1 MDYIETQAHATK
13 SAKKTKSKAKP
24 NTKCS
29 WCDRKRARN
38 DLCNVCRQ
46 KVESRARRLMEQ
58 KLEGDMDVVQKV

>member
-1 MDYIETQAHATK
+1 MEFIDTESHQIKPT
-13 SAKKTKSKAKP
+13 KKTKSKVKP